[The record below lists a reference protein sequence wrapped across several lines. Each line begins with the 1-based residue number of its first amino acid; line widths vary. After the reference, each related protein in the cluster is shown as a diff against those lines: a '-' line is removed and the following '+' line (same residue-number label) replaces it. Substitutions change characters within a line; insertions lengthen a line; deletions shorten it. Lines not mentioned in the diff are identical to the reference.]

1 MAFEAQQIYPI
12 DFNKSAAVG
21 IDIPFNAEGV
31 FRLNYTTKAA
41 IKNNLI
47 NYFLTNPGERFLN
60 PTFGGGLREF
70 IFEQISDNNI
80 EFLEDRINSDLE
92 LFFPNIQI
100 INLEILRNSDNNS
113 ITISLSYKVLNT
125 NINDTIE
132 IDFE

>member
-47 NYFLTNPGERFLN
+47 NYFLSASV
-60 PTFGGGLREF
+60 F
-70 IFEQISDNNI
+70 IVVFVINI
-80 EFLEDRINSDLE
+80 KLICF
-92 LFFPNIQI
+92 
-100 INLEILRNSDNNS
+100 
-113 ITISLSYKVLNT
+113 
-125 NINDTIE
+125 
-132 IDFE
+132 

>member
-60 PTFGGGLREF
+60 PTFGGGLRAF

-80 EFLEDRINSDLE
+80 EFLEDRISSDLE

-100 INLEILRNSDNNS
+100 LNLEILRNNDNNS
-113 ITISLSYKVLNT
+113 ITISLSYQVLNT
-125 NINDTIE
+125 NISDTIE

>member
-47 NYFLTNPGERFLN
+47 NYFLTNPGERPLN
-60 PTFGGGLREF
+60 PTFGGGLRDT
-70 IFEQISDNNI
+70 IFEQITTDNLD
-80 EFLEDRINSDLE
+80 FLEERISFDLE
-92 LFFPNIQI
+92 QFFPNIKVE
-100 INLEILRNSDNNS
+100 NLNISKQEDLNS
-113 ITISLSYKVLNT
+113 ITVLLTYSVINT
-125 NINDTIE
+125 NIADSIE
-132 IDFE
+132 IDFT